1 MKQRES
7 NGADSGREGASRQFL
22 SFLLE
27 DEEYAVDVLKVR
39 EIRVWESATPL
50 PNTAPFIKG
59 VINLR
64 GTLVPVID
72 LRERF
77 GLAPRPYGPRTVV
90 IVLAVEEGG
99 RERIMGLVV
108 DGVSNVCSLAPAE
121 ISPAPD
127 FCGAVH
133 ADFITGLATQAE
145 GMLILLDSDRLL
157 NLEEIQATNLFGA
170 IR

>member
-1 MKQRES
+1 MKERES
-7 NGADSGREGASRQFL
+7 NGAEPGREGASRQFL

-27 DEEYAVDVLKVR
+27 DEAYAVDVLKVR

-72 LRERF
+72 LRERL

-90 IVLAVEEGG
+90 IVLAVKEGG
-99 RERIMGLVV
+99 RERTMGLVV
-108 DGVSNVCSLAPAE
+108 DGVSNVCSLTPAE

-133 ADFITGLATQAE
+133 ADFITGLATLAG

-157 NLEEIQATNLFGA
+157 NLEEIQATCPGQ
-170 IR
+170 